1 MENNQLFLRTQCMSV
16 LRHILDVSPIREY
29 VDVLHALS
37 NNPADFSSA
46 YGKLCE
52 TVYSAEDRT
61 KKVVKAIQSCNN
73 PLTLHLDSP
82 SSEILQAASYDLET
96 LNCLLTLSGEDL
108 TASAVSAFG
117 DAGFS
122 FPLPPLIPSRPL
134 PFSTGEELRAYYKAN
149 GYGLFSTGTFFSLD
163 QNENI
168 VPVEHPDPIQ
178 LSDLKGYQLEKQKL
192 IANTV
197 SFLENRAAN
206 NALLYGDK
214 GTGKSSTVK
223 AIANEFA
230 GCGLKI
236 IELSP
241 FLLHRFPMICTEASK
256 SPYHI
261 IVFLDDLSFDHED
274 NQFATLKAFIE
285 GGLTGKPDNLILY
298 ATSNRRHLVRENFSA
313 RSGDEVHARDTMETI
328 TSLSDRFGLEITF
341 QVPDK
346 DDYLYIIDELA
357 LQYGLE
363 LDPDTL
369 HLLAERFALRRN
381 GRSPRT
387 AQQFIQ
393 FQLTQENA

>member
-16 LRHILDVSPIREY
+16 LRHILDISPIREY
-29 VDVLHALS
+29 VDVLRALS
-37 NNPADFSSA
+37 GTPSDFSYA

-52 TVYSAEDRT
+52 TIYGTCDRT
-61 KKVVKAIQSCNN
+61 QTVIAAIRSGNN
-73 PLTLHLDSP
+73 PLTSFLDDP
-82 SSEILQAASYDLET
+82 SHEVLQAASCDLET
-96 LNCLLTLSGEDL
+96 LNCLLTLSGDDL
-108 TASAVSAFG
+108 LAAAGAAFG
-117 DAGFS
+117 EGCFS
-122 FPLPPLIPSRPL
+122 LPLPPLLPSNPL
-134 PFSTGEELRAYYKAN
+134 PFSSGIELRDYYKQH
-149 GYGLFSTGTFFSLD
+149 GFGLFSTGTFFSLN
-163 QNENI
+163 QNEEI
-168 VPVEHPDPIQ
+168 VPVVHPDPIR
-178 LSDLKGYQLEKQKL
+178 LSDLKGYQLEKEKL
-192 IANTV
+192 ISNTLA
-197 SFLENRAAN
+197 FLENRAAN

-223 AIANEFA
+223 AIANEYA
-230 GCGLKI
+230 DRGLKI

-241 FLLHRFPMICTEASK
+241 FMLHCFPMICAETAK
-256 SPYHI
+256 SPYHV

-285 GGLTGKPDNLILY
+285 GGLTGKPSNLILY

-346 DDYLYIIDELA
+346 DKYLFIVDELA
-357 LQYGLE
+357 QQYGLDLE
-363 LDPDTL
+363 PDTL
-369 HLLAERFALRRN
+369 HLLAERFAIRRN